1 MYIKILALKKLYSYL
16 DLIFAFI
23 SLIFVFIIAS
33 IYFIES
39 DSLSISILASLVSII
54 FVIKFYDVIPLF
66 ILFLFISLYPLESI
80 KYFWGGVDLS
90 VYTSF
95 QTRENVNFILF
106 VNSLFVSSLGIFI
119 PRAVS
124 KVKFDMNLLSL
135 KSKKVFILVSI
146 ICILI
151 IFFGIQGKSLL
162 EGGKYGTIEKSPL
175 HEYFLLFFMV
185 ALFVQPLK
193 GKIFSII
200 KFFVF
205 FFYSIKTLLYGGRI
219 EVLQLI
225 LLASYFYYIIPG
237 KVSLKFIYIAILL
250 SFYFAVV
257 LNNFR
262 THPDLIFSGDFYSLV
277 NPLTIFNETPGQNYL
292 SSNQGDVLQSSVRI
306 LGILDS
312 GILTVEDRALSF
324 FYFTISSILPSS
336 ILPDYVNL
344 SSFRQDLYASGG
356 GAIIGIYFF
365 TWLGYLGPV
374 VAGLFIAFSVNNFY
388 FNDRIILKIY
398 GFVLLYTFPRWY
410 GYTPI
415 FLVKFAL
422 YSIII
427 YSMFFFIHRIFIA
440 KK

>member
-1 MYIKILALKKLYSYL
+1 LKKRYTYF
-16 DLIFAFI
+16 DLFFAFI
-23 SLIFVFIIAS
+23 SILFLFIIAS
-33 IYFIES
+33 IYFIEP
-39 DSLSISILASLVSII
+39 DSYYISIFASLISII
-54 FVIKFYDVIPLF
+54 FVVKFYDVVPLF

-80 KYFWGGVDLS
+80 KYFWGDVNLS

-106 VNSLFVSSLGIFI
+106 VNSLFVASLGIFI

-124 KVKFDMNLLSL
+124 AIKFDLSLLSV

-146 ICILI
+146 VCVLI

-185 ALFVQPLK
+185 AMFVQPMK
-193 GKIFSII
+193 GKLFSII
-200 KFFVF
+200 KYIIF

-219 EVLQLI
+219 EVLQLF
-225 LLASYFYYIIPG
+225 LLASYFSYIIPG
-237 KVSLKFIYIAILL
+237 NFSLKYIYAGIFL

-262 THPDLIFSGDFYSLV
+262 THPNLIFTGDFYSLV
-277 NPLTIFNETPGQNYL
+277 NPLTIFSETPDQKYL
-292 SSNQGDVLQSSVRI
+292 SSNQGDVLQSSARI
-306 LGILDS
+306 LGIIDS
-312 GILTVEDRALSF
+312 GMLTFQDRAMSF
-324 FYFTISSILPSS
+324 FYFIISSILPSS
-336 ILPDYVNL
+336 LLPDYVNL
-344 SSFRQDLYASGG
+344 SSYRQDLYASGG

-365 TWLGYLGPV
+365 TWLGYIGPI
-374 VAGLFIAFSVNNFY
+374 VAGFFIASSINNFY
-388 FNDRIILKIY
+388 FNNDIILKIY

-415 FLVKFAL
+415 FLVKFAI
-422 YSIII
+422 YSIVI
-427 YSMFFFIHRIFIA
+427 YSVFFFIHKIFIA
-440 KK
+440 KE